1 MKDTL
6 AAQLAGHVDNFLALR
21 EKLAGAEAQ
30 LNTVS
35 EKLQEVVGKCFDKL
49 KITSDKLGELHKFTN
64 QGIGEIMGTIK
75 MVPATVVSVKASVE
89 RIAGLLDQV
98 HPQTQESK
106 TAIMEATTPLHDC
119 KQMLV
124 DNRQVLFTEMQ
135 RHLADVDAKC
145 DSVAEKLYSLLETRL
160 PEWPP
165 YRRSASGAAEA
176 GVLQPTGSHD
186 LLHFGA
192 PHAGAARDCGPP
204 SVRTDAGDVDSAS
217 HEYDGPTKPT
227 LMHFS

>member
-1 MKDTL
+1 MLETLMAKSMTALKDSAAGPAVQVVEQALKGSSQTLTKSLQVTFKLLGKTRPDIKDFVKDTL

-35 EKLQEVVGKCFDKL
+35 EKLQEVVGRCLDKI
-49 KITSDKLGELHKFTN
+49 KITSDKLSELHKFTN

-75 MVPATVVSVKASVE
+75 MVPATVVSVKAIVK

-98 HPQTQESK
+98 HQPTQESK
-106 TAIMEATTPLHDC
+106 TAIMEATTLLHDC

-135 RHLADVDAKC
+135 RHLADVNAKC
-145 DSVAEKLYSLLETRL
+145 DSVAEKL
-160 PEWPP
+160 
-165 YRRSASGAAEA
+165 
-176 GVLQPTGSHD
+176 
-186 LLHFGA
+186 
-192 PHAGAARDCGPP
+192 
-204 SVRTDAGDVDSAS
+204 
-217 HEYDGPTKPT
+217 
-227 LMHFS
+227 